1 MEDNPNSKN
10 KKDIKDKDNKYRRI
24 IIIFFAILS
33 ILLIVF
39 FILFFLIKCNGDKN
53 NSNSEEPDIVSVEEK
68 DYINFYNYI
77 KKVSNEYIE
86 DNFLKTNYVSYV
98 NAISYESNSLCYTG
112 VNSSNDELAFFSI
125 SITSGISSLEEV
137 IKTYNNNELD
147 LSGYATEVELYSK
160 NEEIER
166 KAFKGISKVDPDKH
180 IYSVT
185 YKENNEY
192 ISGVNLFDNEENL
205 TYSNKT
211 TGNASTPLTYSL
223 YKFMLSI

>member
-1 MEDNPNSKN
+1 MEDNPNNNN

-39 FILFFLIKCNGDKN
+39 FVLFFLIKCNGDKN
-53 NSNSEEPDIVSVEEK
+53 NSSSEEPNIVSVEEK

-77 KKVSNEYIE
+77 KNVSNEYIE

-112 VNSSNDELAFFSI
+112 VNSSNDELALFSI
-125 SITSGISSLEEV
+125 SITSGVSSLEEV
-137 IKTYNNNELD
+137 IKTYNNSELD
-147 LSGYATEVELYSK
+147 LNGYATEVELYSK
-160 NEEIER
+160 NEETER

-192 ISGVNLFDNEENL
+192 ISGVNLFDNENNL

-211 TGNASTPLTYSL
+211 TGNTFL
-223 YKFMLSI
+223 I

>member
-1 MEDNPNSKN
+1 MDNNTKDKN
-10 KKDIKDKDNKYRRI
+10 NNKNVKDKDNNYKRI
-24 IIIFFAILS
+24 IIIFFITL
-33 ILLIVF
+33 IFLLIIF
-39 FILFFLIKCNGDKN
+39 FILFFLIKCNGDKF
-53 NSNSEEPDIVSVEEK
+53 NSSNEPELSVEEK
-68 DYINFYNYI
+68 EYKDFYNYV

-86 DNFLKTNYVSYV
+86 DNFLKTNYVSYI

-112 VNSSNDELAFFSI
+112 VNHSNDELALFSI
-125 SITSGISSLEEV
+125 PIASGVSSLEEV
-137 IKTYNNNELD
+137 INNYNNNDLD
-147 LSGYATEVELYSK
+147 LSAYATEVELYSK
-160 NEEIER
+160 SEEANG

-192 ISGVNLFDNEENL
+192 VSGVNLFDNEDNL

-211 TGNASTPLTYSL
+211 IGTTSTPLTYSL